1 MSETFVLKVKCNAT
15 ELHGKVAKAMYEKS
29 RKRYLAS
36 GKPMS
41 SNAEVVECL
50 LTAWNEEEAKRHT
63 REMTDNGDKVRYF
76 WQELKNMMDTGP
88 EMRKLAATWP
98 KQ

>member
-1 MSETFVLKVKCNAT
+1 MSETFMLKVKCDAA

-29 RKRYLAS
+29 RKRYLAAS
-36 GKPMS
+36 KPIS

-50 LTAWNEEEAKRHT
+50 LRAWNEEDLNRHT
-63 REMTDNGDKVRYF
+63 VEMTDNGDKVRYF

-88 EMRKLAATWP
+88 ETRELAATWP
-98 KQ
+98 KK

>member
-1 MSETFVLKVKCNAT
+1 MLKVKCDTT
-15 ELHGKVAKAMYEKS
+15 ELHCRVAKAMYEKS
-29 RKRYLAS
+29 RKRHLAS

-41 SNAEVVECL
+41 SNAEVVECIL
-50 LTAWNEEEAKRHT
+50 KAWNEEETKRHT
-63 REMTDNGDKVRYF
+63 MERTDNGDKVRYF

-98 KQ
+98 KK